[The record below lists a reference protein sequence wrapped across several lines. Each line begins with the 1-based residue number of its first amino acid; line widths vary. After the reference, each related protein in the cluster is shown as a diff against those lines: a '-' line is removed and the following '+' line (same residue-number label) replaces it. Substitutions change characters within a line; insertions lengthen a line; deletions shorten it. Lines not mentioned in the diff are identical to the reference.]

1 MDAAGGLASGVL
13 VVARVELRAGNVE
26 SLELSRYYGAFLARS
41 LVQMPVHAQV
51 CGEIMQVSGGC
62 RR

>member
-13 VVARVELRAGNVE
+13 VVARVELRAGSVE
-26 SLELSRYYGAFLARS
+26 SLKLLRYYGAFLAPS
-41 LVQMPVHAQV
+41 LVQTTVRGQV